1 MTAEA
6 SLKKQAK
13 SILAQ
18 NNWVKSIVGGLCS
31 MSVLGAF
38 LIIFNFASMYLS
50 EDVLKKPVELGI
62 NIAISVAAL
71 VVFILLSPVY
81 TGYIRFIAQCRGRE
95 TGDIKDVFYYF
106 QRGKYADTVQLN
118 LLLALKK
125 TALVILFFIPAAAA
139 ITCGEFF
146 KDIKTI
152 LQICA
157 MWLLIL
163 GALGYFL
170 ISRFYSLAQYLYVSD
185 FHYRKERELVRAS
198 SYIVRKNFSKI
209 ISVYISFIP
218 WMLLC
223 FFAIPAV
230 MVYPYFKHTTVLSYS
245 YIYELENENPQSPYY
260 HSNYPLGENTDEV
273 PTEDTARFT
282 NNAVSD
288 IPPQGAQDDKISQES
303 LTQGTQDDK
312 ISQESL
318 TQGTQDNKTSQESLS
333 QGNQDECLSQE
344 SHPQINQD
352 DCIST
357 ENPSNNP
364 AQSSPDATNN
374 NICS

>member
-1 MTAEA
+1 MNTEA

-50 EDVLKKPVELGI
+50 EDILKKPTELGI

-81 TGYIRFIAQCRGRE
+81 TGYIRFIARCKGQE
-95 TGDIKDVFYYF
+95 TGDIKDIFYYF

-118 LLLALKK
+118 LLLTLKK
-125 TALVILFFIPAAAA
+125 IALVILFFIPAAAA

-146 KDIKTI
+146 TDIKTI

-170 ISRFYSLAQYLYVSD
+170 VSRFYALTQYLYVSD
-185 FHYRKERELVRAS
+185 FHYRKERELTKAS
-198 SYIVRKNFSKI
+198 SYIVRKNFGKI

-245 YIYELENENPQSPYY
+245 YIYELANENPQSPYY
-260 HSNYPLGENTDEV
+260 HSNYPLGESTDEA

-282 NNAVSD
+282 NNAVSE
-288 IPPQGAQDDKISQES
+288 IPPQGVQDDKTSQESLTQGAQDDKMPQES
-303 LTQGTQDDK
+303 LTQGTQDD
-312 ISQESL
+312 
-318 TQGTQDNKTSQESLS
+318 KTSQESLS

-344 SHPQINQD
+344 SQPQINQA
-352 DCIST
+352 DCLSP
-357 ENPSNNP
+357 ENLSNNP
-364 AQSSPDATNN
+364 EQPNTDAGDS